1 MRSWLPQRQRRY
13 AWCTQ
18 LRARWRRGGRKRRG
32 RGEGYGKELVVHVV
46 VVRPASTLSALS
58 FHPPL
63 VRLCVQAIVASKP
76 GRITSIDTFR
86 GIALCIMMYVEA
98 STTHLAPPP

>member
-1 MRSWLPQRQRRY
+1 M
-13 AWCTQ
+13 
-18 LRARWRRGGRKRRG
+18 
-32 RGEGYGKELVVHVV
+32 VHAV
-46 VVRPASTLSALS
+46 VVRSASTLSALS
-58 FHPPL
+58 FYASL

-98 STTHLAPPP
+98 STTHLVPPPP